1 MVIKR
6 LKNGSFFVF
15 SADDGKKWVTIWENY
30 LSASE
35 SSDLALPENVMK
47 KNKKEKRKY
56 PPKKKKKESMNRIK
70 GIIINIW
77 THFEAEEEEKKER
90 N

>member
-15 SADDGKKWVTIWENY
+15 SADDSKKWVTIWENY

-56 PPKKKKKESMNRIK
+56 PSKKKKKESMNRIK